1 MAGNGR
7 LRPRAAPVELTD
19 LAAEDLLGHGA
30 HTVVKVARRGER
42 RYALKQERNAADEA
56 AALLAFRREAAL
68 LACVDH
74 PGVVRARAAGLFEG
88 RAALVTE
95 LIDGR
100 PLAELLGDGP
110 LSEART
116 AQLGMELAGALSAA
130 HRTGLIHRDIKPQNI
145 IVPSDG
151 PAVLIDFGLAARD
164 GESDAEH
171 TAVGTFS
178 YTAPEQAGML
188 KRPVDG
194 RSDLYSLGVVLFE
207 CLTGHP
213 PFAASSVGELLRL
226 HTVAPAPDVRTLRP
240 QVGAELAGVV
250 ARLLAKDPDD
260 RYPGASDLLAALRPC
275 AGDTGPETVADPPLI
290 GRDRELAV
298 LTARRQAARAGT
310 GGIAVVHGPAGAGR
324 SALMAQLRIPSAGDE
339 GPTLHARCS
348 PDIDVPMAALRSAI
362 DGYLRQLERLAAD
375 LRTIAHTHLRRAAET
390 AGAALIRTISPALE
404 TVLADVAVG
413 ASDGRD
419 ERLTAAVATFLAE
432 LARQHGGAVL
442 ALDDAHLLDPASQRV
457 LATLATGLA
466 QTPLLVVLT
475 APDDADL
482 AAVRE
487 SCGAALDTTVML
499 RPLARTD
506 VAMLLA
512 SRLPGATVPAD
523 LVAHVAARS
532 GGLPL
537 ATVEYLRELTD
548 RGLLVPHWGE
558 WAFDA
563 DELHKVAAGGGHEL
577 VVARLADIDPGHRT
591 ALQVAAVAG
600 VRFGFDVV
608 AAASGSPAELVADAI
623 GAATARR
630 LVERGT
636 GGRYAF
642 VHPAVPEA
650 LLADLEPGEVQRLHR
665 HLAVALEQSA
675 RDLEDPAH
683 VYAVAHH
690 YAHAGAATDPEAQY
704 HSAASAG
711 RQALADRAPADAVEH
726 FERARDAAARAGRP
740 LPTDVAHDLALA
752 YLRTARFE
760 AARQLIRATLDDE
773 ADPTARARLWATLA
787 EVENDLFAGAAA
799 VAATTSALAE
809 LGHPVPRH
817 AAARLL
823 SALGSAAAG
832 ALVRRTGLGAG
843 TARGERRADLERR
856 ATLLHAA
863 AYGAASVQQVVPSIL
878 FLLRA
883 LYLVNRLGPGV
894 AYARVYAVLGYVLGL
909 AKRQRSAGRCL
920 ELGIQAA
927 EQVGD
932 PALIAYVNWLRG
944 MNGYVTGADSG
955 AEWER
960 MIHRDARWLDPPQ
973 FLFSYSFIGLRK
985 LLAGHVEQSRAAH
998 ERGLSLLPPDS
1009 TRLGADYFSL
1019 LGVMGP
1025 AMQGRPAEAA
1035 RALAAI
1041 RAAMPADA
1049 TSGERGN
1056 IAVAQLCVVVEQ
1068 GEFGEPFEAA
1078 VAEFQALGLRRADM
1092 SVIHHWF
1099 YVLAAVGRLAQCRLA
1114 APGDRQARL
1123 IAARQAIRELGRVAV
1138 APLSRT
1144 VHGLAGAAL
1153 LEQSGKPDEA
1163 LAAVARTERRA
1174 WVLDAPLLE
1183 FDAARIRARA
1193 LRRLGHD
1200 GAADRQAQRAHNL
1213 AQVQGWEH
1221 RARQVRAEFGVNT
1234 TQQSERP
1241 SYAHTGTADSHR
1253 NRRLEALQQISV
1265 AAATVLDPTELARVA
1280 LDETLRILGAER
1292 ALLFICD
1299 DDGEL
1304 RRFAGRDAAG
1314 TDLKSVT
1321 DFGSTLLERVRES
1334 GQAVVVTGTEHGAA
1348 LGSHSVVAHG
1358 LRSIIVAP
1366 VLLNGRLTGV
1376 VYLDSRLAR
1385 GIFTEA
1391 DADVLTAIVSHVAV
1405 ALETARAAQLDAD
1418 VRTARRQQEV
1428 AELLR
1433 TSLAELGGLHEPGA
1447 VLDRLFATLLHWSG
1461 AAGGC
1466 LLRADDA
1473 LLTVVAAEGNV
1484 DEGRLGTQLNLA
1496 DAPELAARVNT
1507 GGPTLGPAPQELTGP
1522 LTADSTAL
1530 AIPITA
1536 RERLVAVAI
1545 LLDADPD
1552 AASREVAAA
1561 LADQGGSA
1569 YDNAHLF
1576 SRVQELA
1583 TTDGLTGVA
1592 NRRHFHDLAETLV
1605 NAARRGKRQLAA
1617 IMLDI
1622 DHFKKVNDT
1631 YGHGA
1636 GDDVIR
1642 EVARRLGLS
1651 VRQCDVLGRYGGEE
1665 FAVVLPDYQGAEE
1678 AVAERMRAMV
1688 AGEPITTR
1696 VGPVPVTISL
1706 GMARLDPT
1714 DDGLDTLLA
1723 RADHAL
1729 YRAKEAGRNR
1739 IALA

>member
-1 MAGNGR
+1 MPNSG
-7 LRPRAAPVELTD
+7 AAMVELTG
-19 LAAEDLLGHGA
+19 LVAEGLLGHGA
-30 HTVVKVARRGER
+30 HTVVKAVRRGDR
-42 RYALKQERNAADEA
+42 RYAVKQERNAADET
-56 AALLAFRREAAL
+56 AALLEFRREAAL
-68 LACVDH
+68 LARVDH
-74 PGVVRARAAGLFEG
+74 PGVARARAAGLFEG

-95 LIDGR
+95 LVDGR
-100 PLAELLGDGP
+100 PLAELLADGP
-110 LSEART
+110 LSEDRT
-116 AQLGMELAGALSAA
+116 TRLGMELAGALRAA
-130 HRTGLIHRDIKPQNI
+130 HRTGLVHRDIKPQNI
-145 IVPSDG
+145 IVPADG

-178 YTAPEQAGML
+178 YSAPEQTGML

-207 CLTGHP
+207 CLTGQP
-213 PFAASSVGELLRL
+213 PFSASSVGELLRL
-226 HTVAPAPDVRTLRP
+226 HTVAQAPDVRTLRP

-260 RYPGASDLLAALRPC
+260 RYSDATDLLAALRRC
-275 AGDTGPETVADPPLI
+275 AGDAGPETVVDPLV
-290 GRDRELAV
+290 GRDHELAV
-298 LTARRQAARAGT
+298 LATRRRTARAGT
-310 GGIAVVHGPAGAGR
+310 GGIAMVHGPAGAGR
-324 SALMAQLRIPSAGDE
+324 SAVMERLCVPSTGDE

-348 PDIDVPMAALRSAI
+348 PDVDVPMAALRTAI
-362 DGYLRQLERLAAD
+362 DGYLLHLERLTPDPSA
-375 LRTIAHTHLRRAAET
+375 AHTCLRQAAET
-390 AGAALIRTISPALE
+390 AGAALIRTISPALGAL
-404 TVLADVAVG
+404 LADVPAG

-419 ERLTAAVATFLAE
+419 ERLAAAVATFLAE
-432 LARQHGGAVL
+432 LARQHGDAVL
-442 ALDDAHLLDPASQRV
+442 LLDDAHRLDAASQRV
-457 LATLATGLA
+457 LAALAAGLA

-482 AAVRE
+482 AALRE
-487 SCGAALDTTVML
+487 ACGAALDTTVML
-499 RPLARTD
+499 RPLASTD
-506 VAMLLA
+506 VATLVRH
-512 SRLPGATVPAD
+512 RLPGAAVPEELA
-523 LVAHVAARS
+523 AHVAARS

-537 ATVEYLRELTD
+537 AAVEYLRDLTD

-563 DELHKVAAGGGHEL
+563 DELHKVAASGGQEL
-577 VVARLADIDPGHRT
+577 VVARLADLDPRHRPV
-591 ALQVAAVAG
+591 LQVAAAVG

-608 AAASGSPAELVADAI
+608 VAASGPPAELVADAVS
-623 GAATARR
+623 AATARR
-630 LVERGT
+630 LVELSAD
-636 GGRYAF
+636 GRYAF
-642 VHPAVPEA
+642 VHPALPEA
-650 LLADLEPGEVQRLHR
+650 LLADLEPGEVQRLHHR
-665 HLAVALEQSA
+665 IAEALEQSA
-675 RDLEDPAH
+675 RDPRDAAY
-683 VYAVAHH
+683 VYAVAYHH
-690 YAHAGAATDPEAQY
+690 ARAGAETDQEALY
-704 HSAASAG
+704 RSAVAAG
-711 RQALADRAPADAVEH
+711 RQALADRAPGEAVDH
-726 FERARDAAARAGRP
+726 LERARDAAARASRP
-740 LPTDVAHDLALA
+740 LPTEVAHELALA

-760 AARQLIRATLDDE
+760 AARQLLRATLDDE
-773 ADPTARARLWATLA
+773 TDPIARARLWATLA
-787 EVENDLFAGAAA
+787 DVENDLFAGAAA

-817 AAARLL
+817 PLANLL

-843 TARGERRADLERR
+843 TARAERRADLERR
-856 ATLLHAA
+856 ALLLHGA
-863 AYGAASVQQVVPSIL
+863 AYGAATVQQIVPSIL

-883 LYLVNRLGPGV
+883 LYPVNRLGPGA

-909 AKRQRSAGRCL
+909 AKLHRSGGRCL
-920 ELGIQAA
+920 ERGMRAA
-927 EQVGD
+927 ELVGD

-944 MNGYVTGADSG
+944 MHGYVTGADSG

-960 MIHRDARWLDPPQ
+960 MIHRDARWLDAPQ

-998 ERGLSLLPPDS
+998 ERGLALLPPGS

-1019 LGVMGP
+1019 LGVLGP
-1025 AMQGRPAEAA
+1025 AIQGRPAKAA

-1041 RAAMPADA
+1041 REAVPSDA

-1078 VAEFQALGLRRADM
+1078 VAEFRALGLRRADM

-1099 YVLAAVGRLAQCRLA
+1099 YVLVAVGRLAQCRLA
-1114 APGDRQARL
+1114 APEDRPARL
-1123 IAARQAIRELGRVAV
+1123 LAARRAIRELGRVAV
-1138 APLSRT
+1138 APLSKA
-1144 VHGLAGAAL
+1144 VHGLTEASL
-1153 LEQSGKPDEA
+1153 LEQSGKPAEA
-1163 LAAVARTERRA
+1163 LAAVARTERRT

-1183 FDAARIRARA
+1183 FDAARVRARA
-1193 LRRLGHD
+1193 LRQLGHA
-1200 GAADRQAQRAHNL
+1200 GAADRQAQHALTL
-1213 AQVQGWEH
+1213 AQAQGWEP
-1221 RARQVRAEFGVNT
+1221 RARQVRAEFAVTT
-1234 TQQSERP
+1234 TQQGERH
-1241 SYAHTGTADSHR
+1241 SYAQTGTADSHR

-1299 DDGEL
+1299 DDGGL

-1314 TDLKSVT
+1314 TDLDSVT
-1321 DFGSTLLERVRES
+1321 DYGSTLLERVRES

-1366 VLLNGRLTGV
+1366 VLLNGRLIGV

-1433 TSLAELGGLHEPGA
+1433 TSLAELGELHEPGA
-1447 VLDRLFATLLHWSG
+1447 VLDRLFATLLDWSG
-1461 AAGGC
+1461 ATGGC
-1466 LLRADDA
+1466 LLRADDT
-1473 LLTVVAAEGNV
+1473 LLTVVAAQGSV
-1484 DEGRLGTQLNLA
+1484 DEGRLGTQLDLA
-1496 DAPELAARVNT
+1496 AAPELAARVDT
-1507 GGPTLGPAPQELTGP
+1507 GEPTLGPAPRELTGP

-1536 RERLVAVAI
+1536 RDRLIAVAL
-1545 LLDADPD
+1545 LLDATVD
-1552 AASREVAAA
+1552 AASREVASA
-1561 LADQGGSA
+1561 LAQQGGSA
-1569 YDNAHLF
+1569 YDNARLF

-1605 NAARRGKRQLAA
+1605 NAARRGDRQLAA

-1631 YGHGA
+1631 HGHGA

-1642 EVARRLGLS
+1642 EVAHRLGLS
-1651 VRQCDVLGRYGGEE
+1651 IRQCDVLGRYGGEE
-1665 FAVVLPDYQGAEE
+1665 FAVVLPDYEGAEE
-1678 AVAERMRAMV
+1678 AVAERMRTMI
-1688 AGEPITTR
+1688 AGEPIATR
-1696 VGPVPVTISL
+1696 VGPVSVTISL
-1706 GMARLDPT
+1706 GMARLDAG

-1729 YRAKEAGRNR
+1729 YRAKETGRNR